1 MWHVNNP
8 ILHQKDMIL
17 KLMEHAADLDCP
29 NVKGVTPVQLFVS
42 NGVLDMTHLLLLNG
56 ADVNQT
62 NQGGEINNYFIVI
75 FFTSC

>member
-1 MWHVNNP
+1 
-8 ILHQKDMIL
+8 MIL